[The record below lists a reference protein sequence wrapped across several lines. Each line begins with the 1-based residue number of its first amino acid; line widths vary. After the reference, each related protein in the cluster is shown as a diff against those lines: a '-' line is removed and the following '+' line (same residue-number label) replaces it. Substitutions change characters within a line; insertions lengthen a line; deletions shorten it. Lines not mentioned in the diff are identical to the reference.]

1 MLYLGAA
8 GRLQPR
14 NRNKRAIVRPDHFTE
29 GNVTS
34 AEIRPVEACL
44 VDLFEHLG
52 IEKAHIAAGRLGI
65 TDWQGLTT
73 RHPDRVASLTLIN
86 PPILDEDRLRG
97 LTSRVLAVAG
107 DQGPTAEGAVKLVK
121 ELPEARSH
129 ILRGFECHP
138 WSDVIA
144 DRGSEIGSAML
155 GFLDGHPAAT
165 VALPEGEGEATGIS
179 YRIRGAGP
187 PLALMPLDLAPSQWE
202 PLISTLGARYC
213 TITLGGPLVG
223 VVGTLEARGRS
234 TYLGLVRT
242 VLDLVQIRPEEV
254 ILEVGGGSGVVLREI
269 ARRTADANPII
280 DIDINPYLLRE
291 AASLAKRAGLAQRM
305 TFQEGSA
312 EAIPLTADSVD
323 VALSLTVMEEG
334 DADRMLAELVRV
346 TRPGGRI
353 AAIVRS
359 RDLPSW
365 ANLPIGAALRA
376 KVDRPG
382 LIGAGVA
389 TAGCADASLH
399 RRFRAAGLT
408 GLRCFPQLVAMTPAE
423 VSVFTIFQQQI
434 LATLTAEEA
443 AEWRSAAAQAE
454 AEGTFFIA
462 TGHHCAVGTKPASAR

>member
-1 MLYLGAA
+1 
-8 GRLQPR
+8 
-14 NRNKRAIVRPDHFTE
+14 
-29 GNVTS
+29 VTT
-34 AEIRPVEACL
+34 APIRPVEACL
-44 VDLFEHLG
+44 VELFQHLG
-52 IEKAHIAAGRLGI
+52 IEKAHIAAGRLGL
-65 TDWQGLTT
+65 TDWQGLANL
-73 RHPDRVASLTLIN
+73 HPDRVASLTLIN
-86 PPILDEDRLRG
+86 PPILDAHRLRD
-97 LTSRVLAVAG
+97 LASRLLAVAG
-107 DQGPTAEGAVKLVK
+107 DLGPTAEGSVKLLAD
-121 ELPEARSH
+121 LPEAHSH

-155 GFLDGHPAAT
+155 GFLDRHAAPAL
-165 VALPEGEGEATGIS
+165 ALPQREGEAAEIS
-179 YRIRGAGP
+179 YRVRGVGP
-187 PLALMPLDLAPSQWE
+187 PLVLMPLDLAPSQWE
-202 PLISTLGARYC
+202 PLISTLSARYC

-223 VVGTLEARGRS
+223 AVGVLEARGRS

-269 ARRTADANPII
+269 ARRTAGGANPII

-291 AASLAKRAGLAQRM
+291 AASLAKRARLAERM
-305 TFQEGSA
+305 SFQEGSA
-312 EAIPLTADSVD
+312 EAVPLADDSVD
-323 VALSLTVMEEG
+323 VALSFTVMEEG

-365 ANLPIGAALRA
+365 ANLPTSAALRA

-389 TAGCADASLH
+389 SAGCADASLY
-399 RRFRAAGLT
+399 RRFHAAGLT
-408 GLRCFPQLVAMTPAE
+408 GLKCFPQLVAVTPAE
-423 VSVFTIFQQQI
+423 VSRFTISQQQI

-462 TGHHCAVGTKPASAR
+462 AGHHCAVGTKPA